1 MSKRIKGITVEIGGD
16 TTGLDKA
23 LSGVNK
29 EIRNTQAQLKDVE
42 RLLKLDPTNTELL
55 KQKYQLLTRSVGE
68 TEQKLDSLKE
78 AEKQVQAQFQR
89 GDIGEDQY
97 NALKREVIETEAKLG
112 RLRNEAKD
120 AAKAVD
126 DIDEKPVKDVAKAAG
141 SAEDALKDAGSEAS
155 HFSDYLKADA
165 VVEGVKAITGALK
178 DAAEESKEYRKIM
191 GSLEISSQKAGYTTA
206 QTAEIYKMLYGV
218 LADDQTAATTTANLQ
233 ALGLSQQQLVQ
244 MTNAAIGAWATYG
257 GSIPIDGL
265 AESINETIKVGQVT
279 GTFADVLNW
288 ASLEG
293 ETFGVKLKANTEANK
308 EWNNA
313 VNDAASAEDYFNLAL
328 QECGS
333 GTERAN
339 KVMQMLASQGLTQA
353 GKAWQENNKSL
364 VESNQASDEMQKQIA
379 ELGETAE
386 PIFTRITE
394 CVTSLLKWFNG
405 LSSGGKGVVAA
416 IIAIVAVMAV
426 LTVAINGVSAAAAV
440 LAANPVVLIIV
451 GVVAA
456 IAALIAIIILLVKN
470 WDKVKE
476 AAAKCWDAIVGAFEA
491 AGQWFVDNVVTP
503 IVDFFQGL
511 WDSISGFFVGLWND
525 ITGIFVGAATWF
537 NDNVITPVVD
547 FFRGLWETVSGF
559 FVGLWNSIVDGFHT
573 VIDPWIEIIR
583 RASVLIYNDVI
594 LPIQQFF
601 VDLWNGIVDTF
612 VGAATWFDDNVITPV
627 VDFFRGLW
635 ESVSGFFVNLW
646 DDIVG
651 IFTSVSDWFAQ
662 NVVDPVKN
670 KFTDIWDGIK
680 SGAKSAWDGIKSVFS
695 GIADWFGGVFAAAWQ
710 KVKDVFSAG
719 GEIFAGI
726 KDGIVDAF
734 KTVVNAIIG
743 GINKVISV
751 PFNAIN
757 AALERIR
764 GISILGVSPF
774 SWVHTFDVPQIPMLA
789 KGGILSQGSAIVG
802 EAGPELL
809 TMQGNRAVVQPLT
822 NQTSNTTNM
831 GGVNIVVYGAPGQDV
846 NALAEIV
853 MDRMETVYQQKG
865 GAFA

>member
-257 GSIPIDGL
+257 DSIPIDGL

-503 IVDFFQGL
+503 IVDFF
-511 WDSISGFFVGLWND
+511 
-525 ITGIFVGAATWF
+525 
-537 NDNVITPVVD
+537 
-547 FFRGLWETVSGF
+547 
-559 FVGLWNSIVDGFHT
+559 
-573 VIDPWIEIIR
+573 
-583 RASVLIYNDVI
+583 
-594 LPIQQFF
+594 
-601 VDLWNGIVDTF
+601 
-612 VGAATWFDDNVITPV
+612 
-627 VDFFRGLW
+627 RGLW